1 MLQFTDLLKSGML
14 KWKAIVHIWQ
24 YMTVPA
30 RVWKQYSCVPVVLSA
45 CYQVSLITSR
55 LELALKVNAVKHT
68 GYSKAWVTV
77 DTSKYQCGLS
87 LFCQMTHPC
96 PVSRYY
102 QANNIKWVWHS
113 WIERITATIFSWC
126 FCRLTTYPDY
136 FTYCL
141 TLMLEMSRY

>member
-1 MLQFTDLLKSGML
+1 M
-14 KWKAIVHIWQ
+14 
-24 YMTVPA
+24 
-30 RVWKQYSCVPVVLSA
+30 LSA

-68 GYSKAWVTV
+68 GYSKASVTV

-102 QANNIKWVWHS
+102 QANDIKWVWHS
-113 WIERITATIFSWC
+113 WIERIAATIFSWC
-126 FCRLTTYPDY
+126 FCRLNNISGLFYLLFNPY
-136 FTYCL
+136 AGNESIL
-141 TLMLEMSRY
+141 NVKVIQTLFLPPSSPPTKPPLRTSA